1 MTTLKIISAKN
12 KGLNGKLITFNE
24 STGIAKMGRTEY
36 SIECSNHQPNIN
48 KGDYSVQS
56 YKLEDL
62 KTIVLHK
69 LNSKSSNTG
78 IIIREYEIL

>member
-1 MTTLKIISAKN
+1 MKTLKIISAKN
-12 KGLNGKLITFNE
+12 KSINGKLIIVDE
-24 STGIAKMGRTEY
+24 STGLAKMGRTEF

-56 YKLEDL
+56 YKLEDI

-69 LNSKSSNTG
+69 LNAKSINTG